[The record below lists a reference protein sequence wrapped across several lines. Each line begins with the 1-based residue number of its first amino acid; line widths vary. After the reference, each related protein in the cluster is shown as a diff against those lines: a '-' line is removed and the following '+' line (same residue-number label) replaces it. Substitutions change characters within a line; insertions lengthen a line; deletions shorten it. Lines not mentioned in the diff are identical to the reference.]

1 MKQRTSFFS
10 LVMLA
15 LIPAALCSQ
24 SNTQKA
30 QQSPQPARSAAQEM
44 LYQWN
49 SIGKRLVAMAE
60 DFPEDKYSF
69 KAQKDE
75 RTFGENLVHVA
86 DEDYRLMT
94 AIKGSPMGPGGGK
107 ELKFEDYKTK
117 ADVVKLIKQTVTDGA
132 ALLQEQGDTGLNHEI
147 KYPYGNFMVH
157 ASLAW
162 IDAIEHSGEHYG
174 QLVVYYRVAGMV
186 PPASRPK

>member
-1 MKQRTSFFS
+1 MKQRIFSF
-10 LVMLA
+10 VMLA
-15 LIPAALCSQ
+15 IITAKLCGQ

-30 QQSPQPARSAAQEM
+30 PQPPQPARSAAREM

-86 DEDYRLMT
+86 DEDYRLMS
-94 AIKGSPMGPGGGK
+94 AIKGSPMVP
-107 ELKFEDYKTK
+107 
-117 ADVVKLIKQTVTDGA
+117 
-132 ALLQEQGDTGLNHEI
+132 
-147 KYPYGNFMVH
+147 
-157 ASLAW
+157 
-162 IDAIEHSGEHYG
+162 
-174 QLVVYYRVAGMV
+174 VAGRNSGSTTTRAK
-186 PPASRPK
+186 PTL